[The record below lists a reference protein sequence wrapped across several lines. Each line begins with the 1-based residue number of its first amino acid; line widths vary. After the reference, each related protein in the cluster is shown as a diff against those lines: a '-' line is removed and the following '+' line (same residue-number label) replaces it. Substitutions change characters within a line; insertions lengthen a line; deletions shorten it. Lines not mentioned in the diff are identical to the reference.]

1 MEASELTEPTVDGAL
16 GVKAACHRSYLIL
29 DAELATGRHSA
40 SGAGCCPCA
49 LCCYCPSE

>member
-29 DAELATGRHSA
+29 DAELATGNGRWLDTDYGGNVFHT
-40 SGAGCCPCA
+40 
-49 LCCYCPSE
+49 